1 MEGKCDGTELAV
13 GIAVFAVARVDEGGV
28 AVKAVQG
35 DETEAVSNEFVGKD
49 RSVGYYVN
57 EVDGQG
63 GDFG

>member
-1 MEGKCDGTELAV
+1 MEGKCDGTEFAV
-13 GIAVFAVARVDEGGV
+13 GVAVFTVARVDEGGV
-28 AVKAVQG
+28 AVEAVQG
-35 DETEAVSNEFVGKD
+35 DEAEAVGDEFVGED